1 VAAAAAVLALV
12 GCSSG
17 GGPQTASAKQGNG
30 PKTHLIALARHD
42 LTLQADLVRKPNG
55 FAVTSA
61 GSLEIRPPLGSAL
74 LSFDV
79 AQLDLNCAGTATLRV
94 PLQHGDGVPVLAY
107 VSSRTDA
114 AGVADGTNLGPT
126 VVASES
132 PDQPSSVAG
141 SNLSWDVLALLV
153 WSRQHLP
160 RATSF
165 VVALRPQFP
174 DTAAPPVVL
183 GASESGEAG
192 TLTVTDR
199 AECSKPG

>member
-1 VAAAAAVLALV
+1 
-12 GCSSG
+12 
-17 GGPQTASAKQGNG
+17 
-30 PKTHLIALARHD
+30 LARHD
-42 LTLQADLVRKPNG
+42 LILQADLVRQPNG

-61 GSLEIRPPLGSAL
+61 DSLEIRPLLGSAL

-79 AQLDLNCAGTATLRV
+79 AQLDLTCAGSAALRV

-114 AGVADGTNLGPT
+114 AGLADGTNLGPK

-132 PDQPSSVAG
+132 PNQPSSVAG
-141 SNLSWDVLALLV
+141 SNLSWDVLGLLA
-153 WSRQHLP
+153 WSQQHLP

-174 DTAAPPVVL
+174 DPVSPPVVL
-183 GASESGEAG
+183 GASESGEGG